1 MNIIQTYKTRNVP
14 ASLCLL
20 SEKVQ
25 RLHPSWNYM
34 FFTDEDIVRFF
45 NEDVPHL
52 LETFKG
58 LTLKIQQLDFFRYA
72 AVHYYGGLYL
82 DMDMDLTMPF
92 DGMDLTKCYFP
103 LEAKNNGD
111 LVLQKQNIRFM
122 VGNYAFY
129 APKGHAFLDALMLNV
144 AVQRFSDQDIKEAQT
159 NLTEKSDVYVF
170 FTTGPVMVTQTY
182 ADSRKQNN
190 VNVELLSPDPFEPCK
205 FGKYGRHLMYGS
217 WKRRVDTKL

>member
-14 ASLCLL
+14 TSLRLL

-25 RLHPSWNYM
+25 RLHPSWNYK

-58 LTLKIQQLDFFRYA
+58 LGLKIQQLDFFRYA
-72 AVHYYGGLYL
+72 VVHYYGGLYL
-82 DMDMDLTMPF
+82 DMDMDMTTPF

-103 LEAKNNGD
+103 LEAENNGD
-111 LVLQKQNIRFM
+111 PVLQKQNIRFL

-129 APKGHAFLDALMLNV
+129 APKGHPFLEALMGNV
-144 AVQRFSDQDIKEAQT
+144 AVQRISDQDIKEAQSKRVD
-159 NLTEKSDVYVF
+159 KSDVYVF

-182 ADSRKQNN
+182 ADVGKQNH
-190 VNVELLSPDPFEPCK
+190 VELLSPDPFVCGW
-205 FGKYGRHLMYGS
+205 FGKYGQHLMYGS
-217 WKRRVDTKL
+217 WKRKILTKL